1 MPPHETG
8 QRGAA
13 GGSDHFEG
21 VALEESSMTRTVEGT
36 GKTVAEAT
44 ANALRQLGVS
54 SDQAEISVV
63 SRGRRGLFGIFPGTP
78 ARVRASHRQSTRDR
92 TEEIVRDLLK
102 RMHIGCMLDVVERR
116 HDLQITI
123 ETAGTDGILI
133 GKGGL
138 TLVSLEYIVNRMLQN
153 ENRKGQRVL
162 LEVAGYKRHRE
173 DEEAQDQPE
182 ERRSRRGGRRSEPRQ
197 RNEPRRESEG
207 QPVGAAVGTQRTG
220 GRRRSGR
227 GRRRRGSGSRPKP
240 QAQGGEQA

>member
-1 MPPHETG
+1 
-8 QRGAA
+8 
-13 GGSDHFEG
+13 
-21 VALEESSMTRTVEGT
+21 MTRNVEAT

-133 GKGGL
+133 GKGAL

-153 ENRKGQRVL
+153 ENRKGLRVL

-173 DEEAQDQPE
+173 DEEAQEQPE

-197 RNEPRRESEG
+197 RSEPQQQREPQKRREPRREAEG
-207 QPVGAAVGTQRTG
+207 QPVGAGVGTARPS

-227 GRRRRGSGSRPKP
+227 GRRRRGSGGGPKP